1 MSWEAAKNK
10 KKCHLKSLLYEIF
23 TVFAVDFQ
31 CIFPTSGQLISSVS
45 IRHTSLGRTKLFQL
59 NELLSILS
67 IQFTFPKFPKFGSCL
82 LRFRAHVEPWS
93 IIWPKTPL
101 KSDDIITISI
111 RLSPSQILKFD
122 VMFYFQSS
130 IRNAIW
136 NSHLHHQFLVT
147 LLPPAG
153 STWQAL
159 WINKLHSGCN

>member
-82 LRFRAHVEPWS
+82 LRVRACRTLVHHLTKNTTEKWWYYHHQHQ
-93 IIWPKTPL
+93 I
-101 KSDDIITISI
+101 ISI
-111 RLSPSQILKFD
+111 SDFEIWCYVLFSEFNKKCYMKFSSAPS
-122 VMFYFQSS
+122 VSS
-130 IRNAIW
+130 HPVASCW
-136 NSHLHHQFLVT
+136 QHL
-147 LLPPAG
+147 A
-153 STWQAL
+153 STM
-159 WINKLHSGCN
+159 N